1 LKLSL
6 CFEKYNFFDA
16 VEQSS
21 PAMVQFAADLTSSRK
36 KGGVWSSSTLLVKTH
51 CEDEFYDAVEHSSSA
66 MVQFA
71 MDISS
76 FDRHDNLPD
85 SEEFHKGP
93 WVLKEGDKRET
104 KRKRKKQQKA
114 VGGVLKVGGTYIH
127 TGTATDVPLIGN
139 AATVVV
145 LPLIPD
151 QVSIEGTTKMTS
163 YSIFGWRKEKEK
175 ILPHGVL
182 TKKTRATSAENE
194 VSSSNDAGAGSS
206 RFGYRVKLR

>member
-1 LKLSL
+1 MEEIFLAPTPAGENVKAKAAGSKVVFVKSGEPEQKKLETATALAISEFKAL
-6 CFEKYNFFDA
+6 N
-16 VEQSS
+16 
-21 PAMVQFAADLTSSRK
+21 PASER
-36 KGGVWSSSTLLVKTH
+36 VKA
-51 CEDEFYDAVEHSSSA
+51 ENSSA
-66 MVQFA
+66 VVQFA

-76 FDRHDNLPD
+76 FDGHDYLPD
-85 SEEFHKGP
+85 SEEFYRGP
-93 WVLKEGDKRET
+93 WDLKEGDKREK

-114 VGGVLKVGGTYIH
+114 VGGVLKVGTYIH
-127 TGTATDVPLIGN
+127 TDTASDAPLLGN
-139 AATVVV
+139 AASVVV

-163 YSIFGWRKEKEK
+163 YSIFGWRKEKETP
-175 ILPHGVL
+175 PHGVL